1 MLHMKKDKLAE
12 EGLKAYL
19 RERTRGLKVE
29 ITAIYLKYRVSSI
42 DELDEKNKQRGQIH
56 RRGQ

>member
-42 DELDEKNKQRGQIH
+42 YELDEKNKQRGQIH